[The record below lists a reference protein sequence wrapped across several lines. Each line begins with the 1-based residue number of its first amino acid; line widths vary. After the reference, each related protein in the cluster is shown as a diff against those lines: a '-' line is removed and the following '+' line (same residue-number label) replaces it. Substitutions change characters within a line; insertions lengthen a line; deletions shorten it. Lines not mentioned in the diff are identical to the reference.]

1 MQDFPRLGC
10 IEVCVRDTNPG
21 EITINRKGNPVVK
34 KKLNREDARRRD
46 TGMAAIRNIFNAT
59 GAEEI
64 LHGQFGIGLHL
75 MGGLGMG
82 ASAKQGVVSPEFTL
96 YGSQRILAADSSI
109 FPNAPGINPALTI
122 AALSL
127 KAADQI
133 IAAS

>member
-1 MQDFPRLGC
+1 
-10 IEVCVRDTNPG
+10 
-21 EITINRKGNPVVK
+21 
-34 KKLNREDARRRD
+34 D

-127 KAADQI
+127 TAADQI
-133 IAAS
+133 SAASQRRTKADMTNKHLNPRPPQPPSPTQTSAPPP

>member
-1 MQDFPRLGC
+1 FSS
-10 IEVCVRDTNPG
+10 
-21 EITINRKGNPVVK
+21 
-34 KKLNREDARRRD
+34 RRRHTRSKRD
-46 TGMAAIRNIFNAT
+46 WSSDVCSSDLIFNAT